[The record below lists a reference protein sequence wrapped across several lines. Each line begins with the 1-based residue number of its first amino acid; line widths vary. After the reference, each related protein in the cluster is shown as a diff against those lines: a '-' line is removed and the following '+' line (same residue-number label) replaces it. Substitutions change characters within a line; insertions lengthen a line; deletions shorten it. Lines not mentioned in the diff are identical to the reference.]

1 MQRRAIVLLL
11 AVTTTVFSSCHLG
24 PAGKRPH
31 PSTEGAPLRSA
42 SDEKT
47 RASQAFTP
55 DPVPGQQKLGLI
67 IVAHGSPA
75 PQWNEPVLTL
85 EGEVQA
91 LLNESE
97 NNPFV
102 AIRVAMMEF
111 AKPTIETVITDME
124 LQGVQRVYVAPLFI
138 APSGHSVYDLPT
150 ILGLYSDQ
158 EMRDQLREEGI
169 GLVSTD
175 IRITLGP
182 TLDYGSILEEVM
194 LDRLRELSVK
204 PQSEGIVLLAH
215 GNHHFRPI
223 WESVCGRIGAY
234 LCAHAGIPHFKF
246 AFVEVG
252 QSFIPEG
259 VPAILEVAKRCE
271 RTLVLGLYLSTGIR
285 GIAQSSTLSV
295 GGMSFQ
301 RAAALEEYDIA
312 FASQGLLPSERLA
325 RWIALRSLEWAAGQ
339 R

>member
-1 MQRRAIVLLL
+1 MNMRPLTISLVLVVLVTICCSTAIYAGEKLN
-11 AVTTTVFSSCHLG
+11 G
-24 PAGKRPH
+24 P
-31 PSTEGAPLRSA
+31 E
-42 SDEKT
+42 
-47 RASQAFTP
+47 
-55 DPVPGQQKLGLI
+55 KLGLI
-67 IVAHGSPA
+67 ITAHGSPA

-85 EGEVQA
+85 EGEVRA
-91 LLNESE
+91 LLNESG

-111 AKPTIETVITDME
+111 AEPTIEAVITDME
-124 LQGVQRVYVAPLFI
+124 LQGVQRVYVVPLFI

-194 LDRLRELSVK
+194 LDRLRELSVR

-215 GNHHFRPI
+215 GDHRFRPI
-223 WESVCGRIGAY
+223 WESVCRRIGVY
-234 LCAHAGIPHFKF
+234 ICAHAGIPQFEF

-252 QSFIPEG
+252 QSFITEG
-259 VPAILEVAKRCE
+259 VPAILRVAKRCE
-271 RTLVLGLYLSTGIR
+271 RTLVLGLYLSMGVG
-285 GIAQSSTLSV
+285 GIAQSSTISV

-301 RAAALEEYDIA
+301 GTAALEEYDIG

-325 RWIALRSLEWAAGQ
+325 SWIALRSLEWAAGQ